1 MTAKR
6 DSKSKPKKE
15 RPKVKKEKL
24 RDLDTEK
31 QGEGVKGGAGS
42 YTGDLSGCA
51 GNV

>member
-31 QGEGVKGGAGS
+31 QGEGVKGGAGRC
-42 YTGDLSGCA
+42 TEILSGCG
-51 GNV
+51 GNI